1 MNKEIIIVRNRGE
14 RERRSQHVAIVGF
27 FKFGAHFVDK
37 MGASTV
43 IDLFAKENKGFLP
56 KKTLSPLPLGQ
67 GQVP

>member
-1 MNKEIIIVRNRGE
+1 MICVRIEEDLDGCI
-14 RERRSQHVAIVGF
+14 H

>member
-1 MNKEIIIVRNRGE
+1 M
-14 RERRSQHVAIVGF
+14 AIVGF

-43 IDLFAKENKGFLP
+43 IDLFAKENNGFLP